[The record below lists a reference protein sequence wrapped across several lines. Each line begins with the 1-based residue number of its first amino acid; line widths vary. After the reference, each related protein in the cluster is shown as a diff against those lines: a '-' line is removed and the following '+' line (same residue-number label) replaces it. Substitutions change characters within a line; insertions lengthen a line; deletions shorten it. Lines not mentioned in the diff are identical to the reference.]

1 MSTGCWPATIGSVS
15 TSAWRPSTASC
26 SCAAGRATSSEA
38 ISTFLRSRSVRR
50 LASLAVVVVLP
61 EPCRPTI
68 MITAGG
74 VTSRS
79 SSAVSEPSVS
89 TSASWTILT
98 TICPGVTE
106 RSTSWPTAFSVTWST
121 KSRATGSA
129 TSASSKATRTS
140 RIAARTSASLSAPR
154 PRSRSNTLPSRSLN
168 VSNIQ
173 ISSAMLSDPY
183 GVRNAKYAGGRNLV
197 GRRAPVGAHIDVCR
211 KRSRAQP
218 RATESALTVLGSS
231 VIAELRLSILRGERG
246 RPMAWMR
253 EVFRTAEQ
261 TAS

>member
-15 TSAWRPSTASC
+15 TFACRPSTASC

-38 ISTFLRSRSVRR
+38 ISTFLRSRSDRR

-61 EPCRPTI
+61 EPWRPTI

-74 VTSRS
+74 LTLRS

-140 RIAARTSASLSAPR
+140 RIAERTSASLSAPR
-154 PRSRSNTLPSRSLN
+154 PRSLSNTLPSRSLN

-173 ISSAMLSDPY
+173 ISSRCPASMMGMRKTQNTPADETSSA
-183 GVRNAKYAGGRNLV
+183 GVHPWALN
-197 GRRAPVGAHIDVCR
+197 IDVC
-211 KRSRAQP
+211 P
-218 RATESALTVLGSS
+218 
-231 VIAELRLSILRGERG
+231 LRRGG
-246 RPMAWMR
+246 A
-253 EVFRTAEQ
+253 
-261 TAS
+261 